1 MMIVNIGFVQLIL
14 QTVGSKV
21 MMEMKFKENF
31 LTLDEVVFE
40 NLVTILYNRIFKRKA
55 FTSASI

>member
-14 QTVGSKV
+14 QTVGSKAT
-21 MMEMKFKENF
+21 MEIKFKEKF

-40 NLVTILYNRIFKRKA
+40 NLVTILYNRIF
-55 FTSASI
+55 